1 MCFPGYKGYT
11 GGGQTRKYK
20 VRWFKLEL
28 CSLETIVKV
37 WEKYVCQ
44 DWVAGGQTES
54 KPRWLPG
61 QTESFSTAALLP
73 LPFYFTASSKADY
86 LLLLLA
92 STAHKLFALST
103 LPLGRSALHW
113 DLQHSYDFW
122 FVKKTSL
129 LKLYLFN

>member
-44 DWVAGGQTES
+44 DRVAGGQTES

-61 QTESFSTAALLP
+61 PDRKLLNSR
-73 LPFYFTASSKADY
+73 TASTSF
-86 LLLLLA
+86 LLHCFKQSRLLA
-92 STAHKLFALST
+92 STAAAAAHKLFALST